1 MDSDVKDAN
10 ELDSHKT
17 KEELPRNNINPT
29 TEEALRYKLR
39 QKKVFNAF
47 ECKKCQE
54 FFQSQSVYDQH
65 MEDLHSE
72 KVRATFEK
80 KEELQEP
87 QIPTES
93 KEANTEHVLRKKRK
107 YVRRKIKDDKPS
119 ESITMEYPDSNTI
132 NPITE
137 DPLKPFVCDEC
148 GKSFKGKLSLRRHK
162 LAHRD
167 PSIKCKECKKS
178 FRLQSAFAAHM
189 LSHKEKYVCEPCDKP
204 FDFRKR
210 YLKHMLLAHNQRPF
224 CADCPAT
231 FDTIEEYQVHIK
243 EHDVTKCDICGKE
256 FRGGGHYLKLH
267 IANQHT
273 FECEHCDKVFQK
285 REVFKEHMSQE
296 HPSVSQSFRCDLC
309 NNKFFSDPI
318 SLENHKTLA
327 HAFKCEKCGKHFKW
341 KTSLIEHSDKPC
353 VKKKDSDKWN
363 THVKCGICEAV
374 FDSKEN
380 FDNHHSGHHP
390 GISPTYKC
398 TKCNLIYK
406 KLQHLKY
413 HQKIHEQPENYQ
425 CEMCNR
431 SFCTIY
437 WLGKHNILAHPELD
451 FECSECKMTFFSQ
464 PRLDIHFKK
473 MHEGAD
479 TFKCH
484 VCDKGFGGVKKLKVH
499 YKSSHPELKIK
510 MEFKCNECGTLFESK
525 VGLENHS
532 RIHKQSKDYQYIE
545 CQYCKQVYKTKYH
558 LLRHHKIKHPEHEPI
573 FQYTCVVCEAVLPSW
588 PAIKKHA
595 KTHETKSS
603 VKNLKKKRGHPKTV
617 ESIGEEECS
626 DISESTD
633 EDEIGSES
641 DTSEGISVNGSLS
654 AEGVQNQPKKRR
666 ILQESIEIGLYE
678 CQRCSAAFETFHE
691 LETHGKLHISSLHDD
706 SGFVQGTDS
715 GILDNEV
722 QGMQTNSNGESV
734 ERSKVLEDQVELGRF
749 ECGQCSAR
757 FEKFFQLEDHGKMHI
772 PRLDHST
779 GSETTISYQQEAVS
793 VPEIDVEDFVEIEL
807 FECGQCTAVFNSF
820 YQLEEHGKVHIE
832 RLNAE
837 GSYAMVKI
845 PAHLTVT
852 QKFECCECKAVF
864 TSCEDFEKHSKIHI
878 NTAVMNI

>member
-1 MDSDVKDAN
+1 MDSEVKDVRELNPNKQMSTETALGDKHSQKLCTTKSEAKK
-10 ELDSHKT
+10 ELDA
-17 KEELPRNNINPT
+17 LPKP
-29 TEEALRYKLR
+29 E
-39 QKKVFNAF
+39 V
-47 ECKKCQE
+47 
-54 FFQSQSVYDQH
+54 
-65 MEDLHSE
+65 
-72 KVRATFEK
+72 ATVHE
-80 KEELQEP
+80 
-87 QIPTES
+87 
-93 KEANTEHVLRKKRK
+93 KRK
-107 YVRRKIKDDKPS
+107 YVRKKIKDDKPS
-119 ESITMEYPDSNTI
+119 HSITMEYPDSSTI
-132 NPITE
+132 NPITQ

-167 PSIKCKECKKS
+167 PSIKCKECKKC

-189 LSHKEKYVCEPCDKP
+189 LSHREKHTCESCEKS

-210 YLKHMLLAHNQRPF
+210 YLKHMLLTHNQRPF
-224 CADCPAT
+224 CAECPAT
-231 FDTIEEYQVHIK
+231 FDTIEEYQAHTK
-243 EHDVTKCDICGKE
+243 EHDGTKCDICGKE

-285 REVFKEHMSQE
+285 RELFRAHMSEE
-296 HPSVSQSFRCDLC
+296 HPSVNQTFRCDLC

-318 SLENHKTLA
+318 SLENHKTLS
-327 HAFKCEKCGKHFKW
+327 HAFKCDKCGKHFKW

-353 VKKKDSDKWN
+353 GKKKDSDKWE

-374 FDSKEN
+374 FDSKEI
-380 FDNHHSGHHP
+380 FDNHHSNHHP
-390 GISPTYKC
+390 DISPTYKC

-451 FECSECKMTFFSQ
+451 FECSECNMVFFSQ

-510 MEFKCNECGTLFESK
+510 IDFKCNECGTLFENK

-532 RIHKQSKDYQYIE
+532 RIHKQSSDYQYIE

-573 FQYTCVVCEAVLPSW
+573 FQYTCVVCQAILPSW

-595 KTHETKSS
+595 KTHETIEK
-603 VKNLKKKRGHPKTV
+603 VLKKKGK
-617 ESIGEEECS
+617 EEEDGS
-626 DISESTD
+626 DDD
-633 EDEIGSES
+633 EDDIDIGSES
-641 DTSEGISVNGSLS
+641 DTSEGISVDSGS
-654 AEGVQNQPKKRR
+654 AEGEPKKRR
-666 ILQESIEIGLYE
+666 VLQESIEIGLYE
-678 CQRCSAAFETFHE
+678 CQQCSAAFETFHE
-691 LETHGKLHISSLHDD
+691 LETHGKIHISRLHND
-706 SGFVQGTDS
+706 SGFIQGTDS
-715 GILDNEV
+715 AQDSQIVFEMDIG
-722 QGMQTNSNGESV
+722 G
-734 ERSKVLEDQVELGRF
+734 KEDQIELGRF

-757 FEKFFQLEDHGKMHI
+757 FQSFSQLEDHGKVHI
-772 PRLDHST
+772 PT
-779 GSETTISYQQEAVS
+779 TTTTISCQQDD
-793 VPEIDVEDFVEIEL
+793 IDVEDFVEIEL

-820 YQLEEHGKVHIE
+820 HELEEHGKVHIDKL
-832 RLNAE
+832 RDV

-845 PAHLTVT
+845 PSHLKIT
-852 QKFECCECKAVF
+852 QKFECDECKAVF
-864 TSCEDFEKHSKIHI
+864 ESCEDFEKHSKIHI
-878 NTAVMNI
+878 NTAVMDL